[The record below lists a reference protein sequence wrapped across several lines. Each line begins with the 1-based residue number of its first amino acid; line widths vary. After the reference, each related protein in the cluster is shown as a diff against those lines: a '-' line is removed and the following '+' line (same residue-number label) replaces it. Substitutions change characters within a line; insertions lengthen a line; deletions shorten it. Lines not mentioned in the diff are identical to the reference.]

1 MDDKQV
7 MHAMSID
14 DAYHVEQV
22 LARGSSGVTELVSI
36 AGTGPFV
43 RKKIPTA
50 LARRNVWSAL
60 AECQSPRL
68 PHVEATYELPDCF
81 VVIYDFVPGKTLGQ
95 LVEERGRIDATNA
108 IRIID
113 QVCEATQSLHE
124 HGIVHRDISP
134 GNIIIAADG
143 AHLIDLGIARMRTE
157 KASRDTTT
165 LGTWG
170 FASPE
175 QYGFAQTDAR
185 SDVYSIGR
193 LLGYLLTG
201 VYPDESAYDR
211 LVADESIVPAQ
222 LRVVIER
229 ACAFEPSARQQS
241 VEHLRLEML
250 GQPVPNAAKRLG
262 SRVVFPLFRRNDKR
276 GQRWTFLR
284 GFITVAVVML
294 SVSIIITVAGVAFS
308 MFAADHFDDKTAGS
322 GASAPQ
328 SNSAI
333 APKGSKDDKDNKGD
347 DSSSATNSDQVQS
360 SNESNPL
367 ELVESGWS
375 VDSSGYVHYAIGLNN
390 ASETMDV
397 VYPTVTV
404 VGRAKDGT
412 ILFTQ
417 DDAYPTLTAGKTAH
431 YGGQA
436 GQGTAPDSV
445 EFIVQTP
452 ADYNLV
458 KAQPSPDF
466 TATRLAVVPDD
477 FGDVAFTGEIS
488 VNSNGYSPSNGQ
500 GVWIF
505 VTLRDKDGRPIY
517 AQSGSASWPA
527 EGGTSPFSVT
537 LWDPPDYVSYD
548 ISVYPA

>member
-1 MDDKQV
+1 

-81 VVIYDFVPGKTLGQ
+81 VVIYDFVPGKTLEQ

-113 QVCEATQSLHE
+113 QVCEATQALHE

-134 GNIIIAADG
+134 RNIIIAPDG

-201 VYPDESAYDR
+201 AYPGESAYDK
-211 LVADESIVPAQ
+211 LVADESLVPAR
-222 LRVVIER
+222 LRATIER

-241 VEHLRLEML
+241 AEHLRLEMH
-250 GQPVPNAAKRLG
+250 GQPIPNAAKR
-262 SRVVFPLFRRNDKR
+262 SRSRIAFPLFQHNDRR

-284 GFITVAVVML
+284 GFITVVAVML
-294 SVSIIITVAGVAFS
+294 SVSIILTVAGVAFS
-308 MFAADHFDDKTAGS
+308 MFAAEHFDDKAAGS
-322 GASAPQ
+322 NTSTSQ
-328 SNSAI
+328 SNSTTT
-333 APKGSKDDKDNKGD
+333 PKSDNDKD
-347 DSSSATNSDQVQS
+347 SSNSDGGSSDNNDQAQS
-360 SNESNPL
+360 DHTDNPVK
-367 ELVESGWS
+367 LVESGWS
-375 VDSSGYVHYAIGLNN
+375 VDDSGYVHYAIGLNN
-390 ASETMDV
+390 TSDTMDV

-417 DDAYPTLTAGKTAH
+417 DDAYPTLAAGKTAH

-452 ADYNLV
+452 VDYNLV
-458 KAQPSPDF
+458 KTQPSPDF
-466 TATRLAVVPDD
+466 TTTRLAVIPDD
-477 FGDVAFTGEIS
+477 FGNVTFTGEIS
-488 VNSNGYSPSNGQ
+488 VDNNGYSPSNGQ
-500 GVWIF
+500 GVWVY
-505 VTLRDKDGRPIY
+505 VTLRGKDGQPIY

-527 EGGTSPFSVT
+527 DDGTSPFSVT
-537 LWDPPDYVSYD
+537 VWGLPDYASYD
-548 ISVYPA
+548 ISVYPDA